1 MYVIFHAYVTRRL
14 LAGVGVGACYRPGI
28 LLCWTP
34 PVCPTLKWVAR
45 DRESDTSRGRQGQV
59 GPRMVVEK
67 RTDSRGVEKRKMYRA
82 RTKETERTPWN
93 QEKTEMILEEE
104 NKSGSKQI
112 RWGKAR
118 ERERKRAWICEKGG
132 KSFKGRQGAMTEWQE

>member
-1 MYVIFHAYVTRRL
+1 
-14 LAGVGVGACYRPGI
+14 
-28 LLCWTP
+28 
-34 PVCPTLKWVAR
+34 
-45 DRESDTSRGRQGQV
+45 
-59 GPRMVVEK
+59 MVVEK

-118 ERERKRAWICEKGG
+118 ERERKRA
-132 KSFKGRQGAMTEWQE
+132 